1 MVAHINFTVEGRE
14 TEPQLLQMLAPNEA
28 VVSIGLEIR
37 VGDNVGLMNIG
48 MPSII
53 IKMLRHK
60 FDQQWSVRKTDST
73 VAEQTRMLNLLK
85 PTNLHLDARLQGP
98 TLLVQDLMTIE
109 PGHILNL
116 DHPVSRPLRLVV
128 NGQSKYEGHLVASRN
143 RRSFLVEK
151 LDTGS

>member
-1 MVAHINFTVEGRE
+1 M
-14 TEPQLLQMLAPNEA
+14 
-28 VVSIGLEIR
+28 SIGLELR

-48 MPSII
+48 MPSIV
-53 IKMLRHK
+53 IKMLRNR

-85 PTNLHLDARLQGP
+85 PTKLHLDARLEGP

-109 PGHILNL
+109 PGHVLNL
-116 DHPVSRPLRLVV
+116 DHPLNRPLRLIV
-128 NGQSKYEGHLVASRN
+128 NGQSKYLGNLVMTRN